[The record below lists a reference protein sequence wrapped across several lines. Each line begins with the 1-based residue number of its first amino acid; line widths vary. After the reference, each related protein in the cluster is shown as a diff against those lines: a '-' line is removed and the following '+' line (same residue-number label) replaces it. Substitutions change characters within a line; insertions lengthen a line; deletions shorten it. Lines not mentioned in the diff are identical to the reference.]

1 MREENMSGILRYLRA
16 LSFIALA
23 WVIFSSGI
31 GCSSSVDSPSASA
44 RLAEDLDQI
53 RLSQGEGWG
62 LIVPGMSAALLSA
75 NQSGEVIAAAM
86 GTADPPEAVPLTRAD
101 RFHMGSITKTFTA
114 ALILQLVQEG
124 RLELSDPISSWISYP
139 GGESITIEMVL
150 GHTSGVPN
158 FNELPGFSPDL
169 TPLQSIALAAKQP
182 LQFPSGS
189 DWAYSNTNYTILGVI
204 AESLTGMPWSTL
216 LDERFFEPLS
226 LTDTYVFTGEPQAPT
241 IIGSRLDCGFPNE
254 PECVKRPGFSLIPV
268 TNGFDWVVA
277 WSAGAIVSTPSD
289 MAKWIKALT
298 TGAVLNTAHTQLMM
312 TASPQSRR
320 VLSEQ
325 PTYGTMRWT
334 GCGLGLLEYEF
345 EGHGTGWG
353 HEGAI
358 TGFVANAVHMNVSG
372 KTFAF
377 AVNFQQVNGF
387 EVLGQLVSSNTGK

>member
-1 MREENMSGILRYLRA
+1 M
-16 LSFIALA
+16 
-23 WVIFSSGI
+23 
-31 GCSSSVDSPSASA
+31 
-44 RLAEDLDQI
+44 
-53 RLSQGEGWG
+53 
-62 LIVPGMSAALLSA
+62 
-75 NQSGEVIAAAM
+75 
-86 GTADPPEAVPLTRAD
+86 
-101 RFHMGSITKTFTA
+101 
-114 ALILQLVQEG
+114 
-124 RLELSDPISSWISYP
+124 
-139 GGESITIEMVL
+139 
-150 GHTSGVPN
+150 
-158 FNELPGFSPDL
+158 
-169 TPLQSIALAAKQP
+169 
-182 LQFPSGS
+182 
-189 DWAYSNTNYTILGVI
+189 
-204 AESLTGMPWSTL
+204 
-216 LDERFFEPLS
+216 
-226 LTDTYVFTGEPQAPT
+226 
-241 IIGSRLDCGFPNE
+241 
-254 PECVKRPGFSLIPV
+254 KRPGFSLIPV

-298 TGAVLNTAHTQLMM
+298 TGEVLNAAHTQLMM